1 MRRHLVV
8 GLALAAIGG
17 LGLFVGGCS
26 SGCGHCD
33 DGCYDECDECDECC
47 EEVCHE
53 PCDVVV
59 CEPCGRCL
67 DVWYACPCCE
77 YVSAY
82 QGACVHCGRPLE
94 ERHAGAVVSP
104 EGSAGWSAGGSA
116 AAGEWQEE
124 MARAEQGQGRAVAK
138 KQNDCPE
145 CAKEAEAARQK
156 ARPTRRTVTREKP
169 TPKPIATQK
178 RAKIVDG

>member
-26 SGCGHCD
+26 SGCGHPD
-33 DGCYDECDECDECC
+33 DGCYDECSET
-47 EEVCHE
+47 VCHE

-59 CEPCGRCL
+59 CEPCGSCL
-67 DVWYACPCCE
+67 DVWYACPCCG
-77 YVSAY
+77 YVSGY

-94 ERHAGAVVSP
+94 ERHAGTAVSP
-104 EGSAGWSAGGSA
+104 EGSEGWSAGG
-116 AAGEWQEE
+116 GRGWEE
-124 MARAEQGQGRAVAK
+124 EIATAEQGRAVAK
-138 KQNDCPE
+138 KRDGCPE
-145 CAKEAEAARQK
+145 CAKEAAEKERAARK
-156 ARPTRRTVTREKP
+156 TR
-169 TPKPIATQK
+169 TPRPIAAQK